1 MNSLRTYIFES
12 DDIETLK
19 SVIISD
25 IKNLDSDDED
35 DVKLIKRISNVLAN
49 ANVSQDGILNK
60 ISSSG
65 LRFMQN
71 FLLRSFE
78 HNNQLVEVAKLL
90 EDDDN
95 LISSKELITGDREKN
110 IYDLM
115 SKYNLNIDLLKE
127 LSTTKGSSN
136 NVNKGDFEVL
146 SQLFLKDITKDNKP
160 TSGKNGDINTVDSGT
175 IEYKVCGARLC
186 GQGTLYSPSLIYR
199 HLNSLLDKRYGKSD
213 DIDWKTIING
223 KNKGIFCSQKNAQ
236 QFIKD
241 VYNIYPK
248 LTDDELNTMF
258 AESLM
263 YQFPQNDSR
272 YNITDDDIK
281 KFIQFVVN
289 DCPIVKNKTYEIKNT
304 QNAIGAMHI
313 YFYQKFENW
322 DYMMLFAK
330 DKSQAG
336 KINGKYVYISANDDM
351 KSFKDIVNLF
361 NTYNIK
367 IDSAIKISQ
376 SREYASQIKYIKK

>member
-12 DDIETLK
+12 DDIQTLK

-65 LRFMQN
+65 LGFMQN

-78 HNNQLVEVAKLL
+78 HHNQLIEVAKLL

-95 LISSKELITGDREKN
+95 LISSKELVTGDREKN
-110 IYDLM
+110 IYDLI
-115 SKYNLNIDLLKE
+115 SKYNLSSDLLKE
-127 LSTTKGSSN
+127 LSRTKGSSDN
-136 NVNKGDFEVL
+136 INKGDYEVL

-160 TSGKNGDINTVDSGT
+160 ASGKNGDINTVDSGT

-199 HLNSLLDKRYGKSD
+199 HLEDMLDNKYGKNT

-223 KNKGIFCSQKNAQ
+223 KNKGIFCSQKNAK
-236 QFIKD
+236 QFIND

-248 LTDDELNTMF
+248 LTDDELNAMF

-263 YQFPQNDSR
+263 YQFPQNDKR

-281 KFIQFVVN
+281 KFVQFVVN
-289 DCPIVKNKTYEIKNT
+289 DCPIVKNKTYETINT

-336 KINGKYVYISANDDM
+336 KINGKYVYISANNDM

-367 IDSAIKISQ
+367 IDSSINISQ
-376 SREYASQIKYIKK
+376 SREYASSIKYIKK